1 MNDCPD
7 GRMSK
12 EKMKEMFATTVAKSK
27 VISFWS
33 SWNLHQLEIS
43 QKMLLWNVV
52 LENIAGQLG
61 RPVCRTIVPSLW
73 QRWWRWHRLQGC
85 HLWQSFSLDYHLW
98 QSFILSRSSLLQPTC
113 ANPATQRRNLG
124 DNIGSSYQPSLL
136 SDYVTRIPGKT
147 ITYVPFSCRWA
158 FRMYDQDGSGEITPD
173 EMVEIFSLMYA
184 VQVYWGGTVLV
195 STIYIVT
202 NTQGCT
208 EGDGKAQAKRVFE
221 ALDIDK
227 DGKIGKE
234 EFIKV
239 GQTTIYNEQADANN
253 IHHTFQ
259 QSSTSILGMSGE
271 QWSSGD
277 VQSLSWTFLK
287 LNWTWLFR
295 Q

>member
-1 MNDCPD
+1 MCKSSNPE
-7 GRMSK
+7 
-12 EKMKEMFATTVAKSK
+12 EK
-27 VISFWS
+27 
-33 SWNLHQLEIS
+33 L
-43 QKMLLWNVV
+43 
-52 LENIAGQLG
+52 
-61 RPVCRTIVPSLW
+61 
-73 QRWWRWHRLQGC
+73 RWEAH
-85 HLWQSFSLDYHLW
+85 D
-98 QSFILSRSSLLQPTC
+98 
-113 ANPATQRRNLG
+113 A

-184 VQVYWGGTVLV
+184 VQVHWGGTVLV